1 MKISALKIVEAV
13 LDLPANQH
21 RLNLTRLT
29 VLITYVAGKS
39 KTQSCLS
46 FLVDKGQLMS
56 NFTMI
61 TYEQNENILLRVLY
75 CHCVENLLELLDYNL
90 SHTLAWHLA
99 MINPDFEIEQ
109 YFPGVVRPTGI
120 QMVKIVFKRAFS
132 PVLTCEFLEK
142 SCKSYVF

>member
-1 MKISALKIVEAV
+1 MNGLISMKISALKIVEAV

-29 VLITYVAGKS
+29 VLIAYLAGKS

-61 TYEQNENILLRVLY
+61 MNKMKIFYKGITLPLR
-75 CHCVENLLELLDYNL
+75 
-90 SHTLAWHLA
+90 
-99 MINPDFEIEQ
+99 
-109 YFPGVVRPTGI
+109 
-120 QMVKIVFKRAFS
+120 
-132 PVLTCEFLEK
+132 
-142 SCKSYVF
+142 